1 MNSVNTIVKLVP
13 ITNLFKIN
21 IPINVKFFNYTQR
34 KKNYKIKGYKRQLL
48 IGNKTNKKA
57 NDEA

>member
-34 KKNYKIKGYKRQLL
+34 KKPTKLKDIKDNY
-48 IGNKTNKKA
+48 
-57 NDEA
+57 

>member
-1 MNSVNTIVKLVP
+1 MWSSLIILKE
-13 ITNLFKIN
+13 
-21 IPINVKFFNYTQR
+21 

-57 NDEA
+57 NDEAWHDFENVIGF